1 MWLVVGLGNP
11 GSEYAG
17 TRHNAGFMV
26 VQRLGQRWNLKFER
40 RACSS
45 RLTET
50 RRGRTKIILALPQ
63 TFMNQSGLA
72 VQSLLSTY
80 KIKPENL
87 LVIYDDLDLPLGEIR
102 IRPQGS
108 PGSHKGMKSIVEVL
122 GTTLFPRVR
131 LGIGPRPESVEA
143 ADYVLSQFS
152 VDEKPKIKEAV
163 EKACQAIEMIVAGRL
178 AEAMNTFNR
187 RQVDFWKNK
196 IK

>member
-1 MWLVVGLGNP
+1 MWLVVVLGNP

-72 VQSLLSTY
+72 VQSLLATY

-108 PGSHKGMKSIVEVL
+108 PGSHRGMKSIVEVL

-163 EKACQAIEMIVAGRL
+163 EKACQAVEMIVAGRL

-187 RQVDFWKNK
+187 RQVDFLEK
-196 IK
+196 

>member
-108 PGSHKGMKSIVEVL
+108 PGSHRGMKSIVEVL

-163 EKACQAIEMIVAGRL
+163 EKACQAVEMIVAGRL

-187 RQVDFWKNK
+187 RQVDFLEK
-196 IK
+196 

>member
-1 MWLVVGLGNP
+1 VWLVVGLGNP

-163 EKACQAIEMIVAGRL
+163 EKACQAVEMIVAGRL

-187 RQVDFWKNK
+187 RQVDFLEK
-196 IK
+196 

>member
-163 EKACQAIEMIVAGRL
+163 EKACQAVEMIVAGRL

-187 RQVDFWKNK
+187 RQVDFLKNK

>member
-163 EKACQAIEMIVAGRL
+163 GKACQAIEMIVAGRL

-187 RQVDFWKNK
+187 RQVDFLEK
-196 IK
+196 

>member
-1 MWLVVGLGNP
+1 VWLVVGLGNP

-108 PGSHKGMKSIVEVL
+108 PGSHRGMKSIVEVL

-163 EKACQAIEMIVAGRL
+163 EKACQAVEMIVAGRL

-187 RQVDFWKNK
+187 RQVDFLEK
-196 IK
+196 

>member
-1 MWLVVGLGNP
+1 VWLVVGLGNP

-152 VDEKPKIKEAV
+152 VEEKPKIKEAV
-163 EKACQAIEMIVAGRL
+163 EKACQAVEMIVAGRL

-187 RQVDFWKNK
+187 RQVDFLEK
-196 IK
+196 

>member
-108 PGSHKGMKSIVEVL
+108 PGSHRGMKSIVEVL

-152 VDEKPKIKEAV
+152 VEEKPKIKEAV
-163 EKACQAIEMIVAGRL
+163 EKACQAVEMIVAGRL

-187 RQVDFWKNK
+187 RQVDFLEK
-196 IK
+196 

>member
-72 VQSLLSTY
+72 VQSLLATY

-108 PGSHKGMKSIVEVL
+108 PGSHRGMKSIVEVL

-163 EKACQAIEMIVAGRL
+163 EKACQAVEMIVAGRL

-187 RQVDFWKNK
+187 RQVDFLEK
-196 IK
+196 

>member
-26 VQRLGQRWNLKFER
+26 VQRLGQRWNLKFDR

-45 RLTET
+45 RLAET

-80 KIKPENL
+80 KVKPENL
-87 LVIYDDLDLPLGEIR
+87 LIIYDDLDLPLGEIR

-108 PGSHKGMKSIVEVL
+108 PGSHKGMKSIVETL

-131 LGIGPRPESVEA
+131 LGIGPRPEAVEA

-152 VDEKPKIKEAV
+152 EEEKPKIKEAV
-163 EKACQAIEMIVAGRL
+163 EKACQAVEMIVAGHL

-187 RQVDFWKNK
+187 RQVDFLEK
-196 IK
+196 

>member
-187 RQVDFWKNK
+187 RQVDFLEK
-196 IK
+196 

>member
-163 EKACQAIEMIVAGRL
+163 EKACQAVEMIVAGRL

-187 RQVDFWKNK
+187 RQVDFLEK
-196 IK
+196 

>member
-102 IRPQGS
+102 IRPQCS
-108 PGSHKGMKSIVEVL
+108 PGSHKGMKSIVEIL

-131 LGIGPRPESVEA
+131 LGIGPRPEAVEA

-152 VDEKPKIKEAV
+152 VEEKPKIKEAV
-163 EKACQAIEMIVAGRL
+163 EKACQAVEMIVAGHL

-187 RQVDFWKNK
+187 RQVDFLEK
-196 IK
+196 

>member
-11 GSEYAG
+11 GSKYAG

-26 VQRLGQRWNLKFER
+26 VQRLGQRWDVEFDR
-40 RACSS
+40 RGNSS
-45 RLTET
+45 RLAEA
-50 RRGRTKIILALPQ
+50 RRGRTRIFLALPQ
-63 TFMNQSGLA
+63 TFMNQSGQA

-80 KIKPENL
+80 KVKPENL
-87 LVIYDDLDLPLGEIR
+87 LVIYDDLDLLVGEIR

-131 LGIGPRPESVEA
+131 LGIGPRPEAVEA

-152 VDEKPKIKEAV
+152 VEEKPKIKEAV
-163 EKACQAIEMIVAGRL
+163 EKACQAVEIIVAGRL

-187 RQVDFWKNK
+187 RQVDFLEK
-196 IK
+196 

>member
-1 MWLVVGLGNP
+1 VWLVVGLGNP

-108 PGSHKGMKSIVEVL
+108 PGSHRGMKSIVEVL

-152 VDEKPKIKEAV
+152 VEEKPKIKEAV
-163 EKACQAIEMIVAGRL
+163 EKACQAVEMIVAGRL

-187 RQVDFWKNK
+187 RQVDFLEK
-196 IK
+196 

>member
-108 PGSHKGMKSIVEVL
+108 PGSHRGMKSIVEVL

-131 LGIGPRPESVEA
+131 LGIGSRPESVEA

-187 RQVDFWKNK
+187 RQVDFLEK
-196 IK
+196 

>member
-152 VDEKPKIKEAV
+152 VEEKPKIKEAV
-163 EKACQAIEMIVAGRL
+163 EKACQAVEMIVAGRL

-187 RQVDFWKNK
+187 RQVDFLEK
-196 IK
+196 

>member
-1 MWLVVGLGNP
+1 VWLVVGLGNP

-108 PGSHKGMKSIVEVL
+108 PGSHRGMKSIVEVL

-187 RQVDFWKNK
+187 RQVDFLEK
-196 IK
+196 

>member
-1 MWLVVGLGNP
+1 VWLVVGLGNP

-152 VDEKPKIKEAV
+152 VDENPKIKEAV

-187 RQVDFWKNK
+187 RQVDFLEK
-196 IK
+196 